1 MGTTRTI
8 LPFIAKTST
17 GSLSGSLCASP
28 CSTSWHAPSILLSH
42 QCPGLLAGSLTR
54 MPHDWNRK
62 RSTCLQIL
70 MLIAVSIFTWYAFK
84 TPSFPEND
92 KTAANKKTE

>member
-1 MGTTRTI
+1 M
-8 LPFIAKTST
+8 T
-17 GSLSGSLCASP
+17 G
-28 CSTSWHAPSILLSH
+28 
-42 QCPGLLAGSLTR
+42 
-54 MPHDWNRK
+54 NRK

-92 KTAANKKTE
+92 KTAANKKTD